1 MKRKMT
7 NSIALGLTVLLAVMT
22 FVPTTQGQQQKKK
35 PVAATGVVTH
45 AVGQV
50 LRLTVN
56 AGAGSDTITV
66 RFAWKRFVGGTCS
79 AVMGATVC
87 HHTVASEGMSAPV
100 TLGSN
105 EAASLDVGGDGNG
118 VEVMVFSNDTNVRV
132 NAMII
137 DAATGNVVAGEVIS
151 QPGLVDNGS

>member
-7 NSIALGLTVLLAVMT
+7 LSLMLTFSMLLPLVGFAST
-22 FVPTTQGQQQKKK
+22 AQGQQQKKK
-35 PVAATGVVTH
+35 PVAATGVFTP
-45 AVGQV
+45 AAGQV
-50 LRLTVN
+50 LRITV
-56 AGAGSDTITV
+56 AGAGSDTITI

-87 HHTVASEGMSAPV
+87 RHTVASEGMSAPV
-100 TLGSN
+100 TLGPN

-137 DAATGNVVAGEVIS
+137 DAASGNVIAAEDIS
-151 QPGLVDNGS
+151 QPGLVDNAY

>member
-22 FVPTTQGQQQKKK
+22 FVPTGQGQQQKKK
-35 PVAATGVVTH
+35 PVAATGVFTP
-45 AVGQV
+45 AAGQV
-50 LRLTVN
+50 LRITV
-56 AGAGSDTITV
+56 AGAGSDTITI

-87 HHTVASEGMSAPV
+87 RHTVASEGMSAPV
-100 TLGSN
+100 TLGPN

-137 DAATGNVVAGEVIS
+137 DAASGNVIAAEDIS
-151 QPGLVDNGS
+151 QPGLVDNAY

>member
-7 NSIALGLTVLLAVMT
+7 LSLMLTFSVLLPLVGFAST
-22 FVPTTQGQQQKKK
+22 AQGQQQKKK
-35 PVAATGVVTH
+35 PVAATGVFTP
-45 AVGQV
+45 AAGQV
-50 LRLTVN
+50 LRITV
-56 AGAGSDTITV
+56 AGAGSDTITI

-87 HHTVASEGMSAPV
+87 RHTVASEGMSAPV
-100 TLGSN
+100 TLGPN

-137 DAATGNVVAGEVIS
+137 DAASGNVIAAEDIS
-151 QPGLVDNGS
+151 QPGLVDNAY

>member
-7 NSIALGLTVLLAVMT
+7 LSLMLTLSMLLPLVGFA
-22 FVPTTQGQQQKKK
+22 PTAQGQQQRKK
-35 PVAATGVVTH
+35 PVATTGVVTH
-45 AVGQV
+45 AAGQL

-56 AGAGSDTITV
+56 AGARGDTITI

-87 HHTVASEGMSAPV
+87 RHTVASEGMSAPV
-100 TLGSN
+100 TLGPN

-118 VEVMVFSNDTNVRV
+118 VEVMVFNNDGDPIVQV
-132 NAMII
+132 VAQIM
-137 DAATGNVVAGEVIS
+137 DSQGNVVAVWTACGV
-151 QPGLVDNGS
+151 N

>member
-7 NSIALGLTVLLAVMT
+7 TSIAVVLVVLLSVMT
-22 FVPTTQGQQQKKK
+22 FVPTAQGQQQRKK
-35 PVAATGVVTH
+35 PVATTGVVTH
-45 AVGQV
+45 AAGQL

-56 AGAGSDTITV
+56 AGAGSDTITI

-87 HHTVASEGMSAPV
+87 RHPVASEGMSAPV
-100 TLGSN
+100 TPGSN

-118 VEVMVFSNDTNVRV
+118 VEVMVFSNDTNVR
-132 NAMII
+132 
-137 DAATGNVVAGEVIS
+137 
-151 QPGLVDNGS
+151 